1 MKRDIEPIVQN
12 IIDAVGEVPFK
23 QFRMSAPDYD
33 HEVLYVGILAQDLQR
48 SFQKHGGAEKFLMLD
63 TRYLNPDDEDE
74 YFCIEYTHFL
84 IVRLLY
90 DEMKLQAYDER
101 LKNIEKILGI

>member
-1 MKRDIEPIVQN
+1 
-12 IIDAVGEVPFK
+12 
-23 QFRMSAPDYD
+23 MSVFWHKIYND
-33 HEVLYVGILAQDLQR
+33 HFNGVADKL
-48 SFQKHGGAEKFLMLD
+48 LMLD
-63 TRYLNPDDEDE
+63 TRKLNPDDEDE
-74 YFCIEYTHFL
+74 YYCIEYTHFL

>member
-1 MKRDIEPIVQN
+1 
-12 IIDAVGEVPFK
+12 
-23 QFRMSAPDYD
+23 
-33 HEVLYVGILAQDLQR
+33 
-48 SFQKHGGAEKFLMLD
+48 MLD
-63 TRYLNPDDEDE
+63 TRKLNPDDEDE
-74 YFCIEYTHFL
+74 YYCIEYTHFL

>member
-1 MKRDIEPIVQN
+1 MMEKST
-12 IIDAVGEVPFK
+12 G
-23 QFRMSAPDYD
+23 QF
-33 HEVLYVGILAQDLQR
+33 L
-48 SFQKHGGAEKFLMLD
+48 FQKHGVADKLLMLD
-63 TRYLNPDDEDE
+63 TRKLNPDDEDE
-74 YFCIEYTHFL
+74 YYCIEYTHFL

>member
-1 MKRDIEPIVQN
+1 MK
-12 IIDAVGEVPFK
+12 
-23 QFRMSAPDYD
+23 MSIT
-33 HEVLYVGILAQDLQR
+33 V
-48 SFQKHGGAEKFLMLD
+48 
-63 TRYLNPDDEDE
+63 
-74 YFCIEYTHFL
+74 IEYTHFL